1 MQIAVEG
8 HVCELADGVTG
19 DGPIPA
25 ELMLIGIA
33 PGRHEWTTSKR
44 PMTGPS
50 GRELDNFLKFIDMR
64 RDQVYVSN
72 LLCWWNDKPNPEEIR
87 QCLPRLLDEIYA
99 VKPKLIVLLG
109 AIATEF
115 FLAQQMMEKY
125 ETVDNKGKPK
135 APTFGTMQG
144 GVFKAH
150 IGDWEGL
157 VLPTFHP
164 AAYLHHSKNFSL
176 DVADAVRDFRKIKE
190 VLDGKYDAEPPKW
203 DVAKD
208 AGEAESYLWH
218 TAVAH
223 TSGDVLTDIVAV
235 DVETEYD
242 KSDFISI
249 AFSCSHGTI
258 HFPRHIIKDIN
269 WSALRGVNARWTFH
283 NGQFDRLQIRKWLDV
298 DLRIMEDTMLM
309 SYSLDERGGQGDEV
323 DAGGASRAVGI
334 HGLKGLSREYHAA
347 GFYDAKARGRINILP
362 PDELAA
368 YNAQDAYFTY
378 RLAMRFIPLQIEDD
392 VRDFYLE
399 FLVETANTLAEI
411 TEYGVRIDRK
421 ALRELG
427 KEWIPQ
433 WMEMEEHLQDEADKF
448 GWDGKI
454 KNKAGNLVT
463 SDARINLGSWQQ
475 LQRFIYD
482 ICKVKEIRGEG
493 RTTKMDVLKQFAADI
508 KNPLDAWCHELLAWR
523 GLDHDLNN
531 YVLAIEEDMDE
542 HGIIHPECLI
552 HGTRVGRFSYR
563 NPPVQTI
570 PKQRTVG
577 ADRARIRRI
586 FRARK
591 GMVLLEADYS
601 QAELYAAA
609 MASGDGA
616 ILADLRSGDFHA
628 ANIPLAFHTT
638 REELI
643 DKHGYVDGMAEF
655 ERLRDSTKIYTY
667 GKLYGGGVGAL
678 TGENRVGRGSGGNY
692 AFMDHKTAVELEK
705 AWEARYHVYMAFR
718 NAEKQIVLT
727 EGEQVN
733 WNGRKRRYFRVNNYK
748 QLNQAINFPC
758 SSLSHDHLI
767 DSMNKLHKSGVMA
780 EFNAHVLFDVHDS
793 LLIECPKEYAEE
805 VARLVKRVMEEPKF
819 GLPYGIPIDIK
830 FGPNWFDMEKMVLT
844 A

>member
-1 MQIAVEG
+1 MPIAVEG
-8 HVCELADGVTG
+8 HVCELAEGVVG
-19 DGPIPA
+19 DGPIDA

-33 PGRHEWTTSKR
+33 PGRHEWLTSKR

-50 GRELDNFLKFIDMR
+50 GKELDNFLKFIGLR
-64 RDQVYVSN
+64 RSQVFVSN
-72 LLCWWNDKPNPEEIR
+72 LLCWWKDEPTEEEIK

-109 AIATEF
+109 KIATEF
-115 FLAQQMMEKY
+115 FISKQLGEKF
-125 ETVDNKGKPK
+125 ETVDDKGKRK
-135 APTFGTMQG
+135 DPTFGTMQG
-144 GVFKAH
+144 GVFNAR

-157 VLPTFHP
+157 VLSTFHP
-164 AAYLHHSKNFSL
+164 AAYLHHSKSFSL

-190 VLDGKYDAEPPKW
+190 VLDGTYDGAEPTYTVAQGAADAEN
-203 DVAKD
+203 
-208 AGEAESYLWH
+208 YLWH
-218 TAVAH
+218 TAIAH
-223 TSGDVLTDIVAV
+223 TSGDEIEDLVAV

-249 AFSCSHGTI
+249 AFSCSHQTI
-258 HFPRHIIKDIN
+258 HFPRAIIKEIN
-269 WSALRGVNARWTFH
+269 WAALRGVQARWTFH
-283 NGQFDRLQIRKWLDV
+283 NGQFDRTQIKKWLDV
-298 DLRIMEDTMLM
+298 DLRIIEDTMLM

-323 DAGGASRAVGI
+323 DAGGSSRAVGI
-334 HGLKGLSREYHAA
+334 HGLKGLAREYCAA
-347 GFYDAKARGRINILP
+347 GFYDAKARGRINLLP
-362 PDELAA
+362 PDELAY
-368 YNAQDAYFTY
+368 YNALDAHYTL
-378 RLAMRFIPLQIEDD
+378 RLARRFIPLQIEDE
-392 VRDFYLE
+392 VREFYKE
-399 FLVETANTLAEI
+399 FLIKTANSLAEI

-421 ALRELG
+421 ALKALG
-427 KEWIPQ
+427 REWIPQ
-433 WMEMEEHLQDEADKF
+433 WMEMEERLQDEALKF

-454 KNKAGNLVT
+454 KNKKGQLVP
-463 SDARINLGSWQQ
+463 SDERINLGSWMQ

-482 ICKVKEIRGEG
+482 ICGVKEIRGEG

-508 KNPLDAWCHELLAWR
+508 TNPLDAWCHELLAWR

-531 YVLAIEEDMDE
+531 YVLAIEQDMDE

-609 MASGDGA
+609 MASGDAA
-616 ILADLRSGDFHA
+616 ILTDLRSGDFHA

-643 DKHGYVDGMAEF
+643 DRLGYVDGMAEF

-718 NAEKQIVLT
+718 NNEKQIVT
-727 EGEQVN
+727 REGEQVN

-767 DSMNKLHKSGVMA
+767 DSLNKLHNSGIMA

-793 LLIECPKEYAEE
+793 LVIECPEEYKEE

-819 GLPYGIPIDIK
+819 GLPFGIPVDVK
-830 FGPNWFDMEKMVLT
+830 VGPNWFDMEKMVVT

>member
-1 MQIAVEG
+1 MQLAVEG
-8 HVCELADGVTG
+8 HVCELAGGVTG
-19 DGPIPA
+19 DGPVSA
-25 ELMLIGIA
+25 DLMLIGIA
-33 PGRHEWTTSKR
+33 PGKHEWLTSKR

-50 GRELDNFLKFIDMR
+50 GKELDNFLKFINLR
-64 RDQVYVSN
+64 RSQVFVSN
-72 LLCWWNDKPNPEEIR
+72 LLCWWNDKPNPEEIK
-87 QCLPRLLDEIYA
+87 QCLPRLMDEIYA

-109 AIATEF
+109 AIATDF
-115 FLAQQMMEKY
+115 FLGQQMMEKY

-135 APTFGTMQG
+135 APSFGTMQG

-164 AAYLHHSKNFSL
+164 AAYLHQSKSFAL

-190 VLDGKYDAEPPKW
+190 ILDGTYDDAEPTYEVAQSSG
-203 DVAKD
+203 DV
-208 AGEAESYLWH
+208 ESYLWH
-218 TAVAH
+218 TAIAH
-223 TSGDVLTDIVAV
+223 TSGDVLTDLVAV

-242 KSDFISI
+242 GSDFISI
-249 AFSCSHGTI
+249 AFACEHQTL
-258 HFPRHIIKDIN
+258 HVPRAMIRDVN
-269 WSALRGVNARWTFH
+269 WSALKGVQARWTFH
-283 NGQFDRLQIRKWLDV
+283 NGQFDRNQIKKWLDV
-298 DLRIMEDTMLM
+298 DLRIREDTMLM

-323 DAGGASRAVGI
+323 DAGGATRAVGI
-334 HGLKGLSREYHAA
+334 HGLKGLAREYCAS
-347 GFYDAKARGRINILP
+347 GFYDAKAKGRINKLE
-362 PDELAA
+362 PDELAY
-368 YNAQDAYFTY
+368 YNALDAHYTL
-378 RLAMRFIPLQIEDD
+378 RLARRFIPLQIDDD
-392 VRDFYLE
+392 VRDIYLD
-399 FLVETANTLAEI
+399 FMVETANTLSEI

-421 ALRELG
+421 ALRDLAL
-427 KEWIPQ
+427 EWIPQ
-433 WMEMEEHLQDEADKF
+433 WEEALERLQDEANKF
-448 GWDGKI
+448 GWDAKI
-454 KNKAGNLVT
+454 RNKAGNLVPA
-463 SDARINLGSWQQ
+463 DERINLASWQQ
-475 LQRFIYD
+475 LQHFIYD

-493 RTTKMDVLKQFAADI
+493 RTTKMDVLKQFAADLS
-508 KNPLDAWCHELLAWR
+508 NPLAAWCNELLAWR
-523 GLDHDLNN
+523 GLDHDLSN
-531 YVLAIEEDMDE
+531 YVQAIDEDMDE

-563 NPPVQTI
+563 NPPIQTI

-577 ADRARIRRI
+577 ANRARIRRI

-591 GMVLLEADYS
+591 GMVFLEADYS

-628 ANIPLAFHTT
+628 ANIPLAFHVT

-718 NAEKQIVLT
+718 EAEKRIVMN

-733 WNGRKRRYFRVNNYK
+733 WNGRKRRYFRVTSYK

-767 DSMNKLHKSGVMA
+767 DSMNKLHNSGVMA
-780 EFNAHVLFDVHDS
+780 EYNAHVLFDVHDS
-793 LLIECPKEYAEE
+793 LLIECPKEYVEE
-805 VARLVKRVMEEPKF
+805 VARIVKRTMEAPKF
-819 GLPYGIPIDIK
+819 GLPFGIPVDVK
-830 FGPNWFDMEKMVLT
+830 VGRNWFDMEKMVVT